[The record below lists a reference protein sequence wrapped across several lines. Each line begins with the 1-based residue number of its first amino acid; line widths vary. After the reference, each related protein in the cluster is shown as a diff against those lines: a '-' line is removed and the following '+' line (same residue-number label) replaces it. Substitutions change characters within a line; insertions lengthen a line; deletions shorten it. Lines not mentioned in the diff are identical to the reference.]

1 MKLAFSI
8 AKRFLGY
15 NKGQTIMIMIGI
27 AIGVSV
33 QIFIGLLITGLQ
45 EGLID
50 KTVGSSPHITIK
62 QADESHFDSEPL
74 NLKVRDEYTALSYQA
89 DGPAFVIFEDES
101 ESILLRGSSE
111 DADLIYGYSEKLTE
125 GRMPKSINE
134 VIVGIGLKD
143 KLSLDLNDQVDV
155 RTIEN
160 NLESMK
166 VVGFFDL
173 KISSLNNA
181 WMISNLETAQ
191 ILFSFGNRINSIEI
205 QIDDV
210 FIADT
215 LAEEIKTSVNNI
227 ETENNTFKVDNWKAQ
242 NEELLSGLNGQS
254 ISSIMI
260 QVFVLISVV
269 LGIASVL
276 AITVLQKSKQIG
288 ILKAMGIPD
297 NTASLIFLFQGLI
310 LGVYGAILGVLFG
323 LGLIVSFT
331 TFARNPDGSA
341 LIAINYD
348 IPFILFS
355 ASIAVLSALIA
366 SFIPAARSKKLSP
379 IEVIRNG

>member
-1 MKLAFSI
+1 MKFAFSV

-15 NKGQTIMIMIGI
+15 NKGQTIMIMVGI

-45 EGLID
+45 ESLID
-50 KTVGSSPHITIK
+50 KTVGSTPHITIT
-62 QADESHFDSEPL
+62 QEDEMSFYDFEV
-74 NLKVRDEYTALSYQA
+74 NNDAFTAVVYQA
-89 DGPAFVIFEDES
+89 DGPAFALNDEDDAS
-101 ESILLRGSSE
+101 VLLRGLSSE
-111 DADLIYGYSEKLTE
+111 GDKLYKLSDKLVE
-125 GRMPKSINE
+125 GKMPSIKNE
-134 VIVGIGLKD
+134 VIIGLGLKD
-143 KLSLDLNDQVDV
+143 KLNVKLNDDLALRTISNQTVDV
-155 RTIEN
+155 
-160 NLESMK
+160 K
-166 VVGFFDL
+166 VVGIVDL
-173 KISSLNNA
+173 KVDSINNS
-181 WMISNLETAQ
+181 WILSTLPTAQ
-191 ILFSFGNRINSIEI
+191 SLFE
-205 QIDDV
+205 IDDEITSIAIQVEDV
-210 FIADT
+210 FTADS
-215 LAEEIKTSVNNI
+215 LAEEIKSNLPVTDL
-227 ETENNTFKVDNWKAQ
+227 KVINWKEQ
-242 NEELLSGLNGQS
+242 NEDLLSGLNGQS

-260 QVFVLISVV
+260 QVFVLVSVV

-310 LGVYGAILGVLFG
+310 LGFYGAILGVLFG
-323 LGLIVSFT
+323 LGLILSFT

-341 LIAINYD
+341 LIPINFD

-355 ASIAVLSALIA
+355 GSIAILSALIA

>member
-8 AKRFLGY
+8 AKRFLSY
-15 NKGQTIMIMIGI
+15 SKGQTLMIIIGI

-50 KTVGSSPHITIK
+50 KTVGSSAHIAIH
-62 QADESHFDSEPL
+62 QIDESVFDASKLNINKSEDF
-74 NLKVRDEYTALSYQA
+74 KSFSYQA
-89 DGPAFVIFEDES
+89 DGPAFVIYQDES

-111 DADLIYGYSEKLTE
+111 DANLIYGYSDKLTE
-125 GRMPKSINE
+125 GRMPNALNE
-134 VIVGIGLKD
+134 VIMGIGLKE
-143 KLSLDLNDQVDV
+143 KLNLKLNNEVDV
-155 RTIEN
+155 RTIDNTTEM
-160 NLESMK
+160 MK

-173 KISSLNNA
+173 KISSLNNS
-181 WMISNLETAQ
+181 WIVSNLTTAQ
-191 ILFSFGNRINSIEI
+191 RLFKYDNKISSIEI
-205 QIDDV
+205 QISDV
-210 FIADT
+210 FVADT
-215 LAEEIKTSVNNI
+215 LAQEIASSLDS
-227 ETENNTFKVDNWKAQ
+227 TFKVENWKDQ
-242 NEELLSGLNGQS
+242 NAELLSGLNGQS
-254 ISSIMI
+254 VSSIMI

-276 AITVLQKSKQIG
+276 AITVLQKSRQIG

-310 LGVYGAILGVLFG
+310 LGVYGAIMGVLFG
-323 LGLIVSFT
+323 LALILSFT
-331 TFARNPDGSA
+331 TFARNPDGTA
-341 LIAINYD
+341 LIAIRYD

-355 ASIAVLSALIA
+355 ASIAILSALIA

>member
-15 NKGQTIMIMIGI
+15 NKGQTIMIMVGI

-45 EGLID
+45 ESLID
-50 KTVGSSPHITIK
+50 KTVGSTPHITIT
-62 QADESHFDSEPL
+62 QQDDLSFGDFEVNNDSF
-74 NLKVRDEYTALSYQA
+74 TAVVYQA
-89 DGPAFVIFEDES
+89 DGPAFAIS
-101 ESILLRGSSE
+101 ENDDASILLRGLSSE
-111 DADLIYGYSEKLTE
+111 GDTLYKLSEKLVE
-125 GRMPKSINE
+125 GKLPTIKNDVIIGSGLVEKLNVKLNDTLTLRTINNQS
-134 VIVGIGLKD
+134 VDVRIVGIVDLKVDAINNTWVLSTLPTAQSLFAYDDEITSIAIQVKDVFEADVLSEELKD
-143 KLSLDLNDQVDV
+143 RIPVSDLN
-155 RTIEN
+155 
-160 NLESMK
+160 
-166 VVGFFDL
+166 VV
-173 KISSLNNA
+173 
-181 WMISNLETAQ
+181 
-191 ILFSFGNRINSIEI
+191 
-205 QIDDV
+205 
-210 FIADT
+210 
-215 LAEEIKTSVNNI
+215 
-227 ETENNTFKVDNWKAQ
+227 NWKEQ
-242 NEELLSGLNGQS
+242 NDDLLSGLNGQS

-260 QVFVLISVV
+260 QVFVLVSVV

-297 NTASLIFLFQGLI
+297 NTASWIFLFQGLI
-310 LGVYGAILGVLFG
+310 LGFYGAILGVLFG

-341 LIAINYD
+341 LIAIRYD

-355 ASIAVLSALIA
+355 GSIAIFSALIA

>member
-15 NKGQTIMIMIGI
+15 NKGQTIMIMVGI

-45 EGLID
+45 ESLID
-50 KTVGSSPHITIK
+50 KTVGSTPHITIT
-62 QADESHFDSEPL
+62 QQDDLSFGDFEVNNDSF
-74 NLKVRDEYTALSYQA
+74 TAVVYQA
-89 DGPAFVIFEDES
+89 DGPAFAIS
-101 ESILLRGSSE
+101 ENDDASILLRGLSSE
-111 DADLIYGYSEKLTE
+111 GDTLYKLSEKLVE
-125 GRMPKSINE
+125 GKLPTIKNDVIIGSGLVEKLNVKLNDTLTLRTINNQS
-134 VIVGIGLKD
+134 VDVRIVGIVDLKVDAINNTWVLSTLPSAQSLFAYDDEITSIAIQVKDVFEADVLSEELKD
-143 KLSLDLNDQVDV
+143 KITVSDLN
-155 RTIEN
+155 
-160 NLESMK
+160 
-166 VVGFFDL
+166 VV
-173 KISSLNNA
+173 
-181 WMISNLETAQ
+181 
-191 ILFSFGNRINSIEI
+191 
-205 QIDDV
+205 
-210 FIADT
+210 
-215 LAEEIKTSVNNI
+215 
-227 ETENNTFKVDNWKAQ
+227 NWKEQ
-242 NEELLSGLNGQS
+242 NDDLLSGLNGQS

-260 QVFVLISVV
+260 QVFVLVSVV

-297 NTASLIFLFQGLI
+297 NTASWIFLFQGLI
-310 LGVYGAILGVLFG
+310 LGFYGAILGVLFG

-341 LIAINYD
+341 LIAIRYD

-355 ASIAVLSALIA
+355 GSIAIFSALIA